1 MPITPAPTS
10 NPTSLFYGANPLAR
24 ALAGLL
30 RASQALGPNAASSA
44 ALKLF
49 FTPLPSKWAARR
61 RPVPTDWRA
70 SHWLFEGVSLTAWQ
84 RGAASITG
92 RPTVLLVH
100 GWAGDA
106 QQLRPLAE
114 ALWAAGLNPV
124 MLDLPAHGRSR
135 GWSSTL
141 PQFGRALHAA
151 TARLWA
157 LHGVVAHSLG
167 AVAALHAAAQGWPVQ
182 RLVLLAPSVAPNQ
195 VLKWFAH
202 AFDLKPATLQRMV
215 QKIEAREGVPLQ
227 QFEPAWLAT
236 RVHQPTLILHDE
248 QDRAAPLA
256 NTRLIAG
263 LLPQAQLQVTQG
275 LGHRRLLADPGV
287 AARVLDHLHAP
298 L

>member
-1 MPITPAPTS
+1 MPATPA
-10 NPTSLFYGANPLAR
+10 NPSTLFYGANLLTR

-30 RASQALGPNAASSA
+30 RASQALGTNAASSA

-61 RPVPTDWRA
+61 RPVPAVWRA

-84 RGAASITG
+84 REPGSIEG

-106 QQLRPLAE
+106 QQMRPLAD
-114 ALWAAGLNPV
+114 ALWCAGLNPV

-151 TARLWA
+151 TARLGP

-167 AVAALHAAAQGWPVQ
+167 AVAAMHAAAQGWPVQ
-182 RLVLLAPSVAPNQ
+182 RLVLLAPSSGPSQ
-195 VLKWFAH
+195 VLQWFAQ
-202 AFDLKPATLQRMV
+202 AFGLKPATLQHMV
-215 QKIEAREGVPLQ
+215 RKIEAREGVPLH
-227 QFEPAWLAT
+227 QFEPGWLAQ
-236 RVHQPTLILHDE
+236 RLSQPTLILHDD

-256 NTRLIAG
+256 NSRLIARS
-263 LLPQAQLQVTQG
+263 LPQAQLQITHG
-275 LGHRRLLADPGV
+275 LGHRRLLADPQV
-287 AARVLDHLHAP
+287 AAAVLAHLHPAYP
-298 L
+298 G

>member
-1 MPITPAPTS
+1 MPSTTS
-10 NPTSLFYGANPLAR
+10 NPTALFYGANPLAR

-30 RASQALGPNAASSA
+30 RASQALGTNAASAA

-61 RPVPTDWRA
+61 RPVPADWRA
-70 SHWLFEGVSLTAWQ
+70 SQWRFEGVSLTAWQ
-84 RGAASITG
+84 REAGSIEG

-106 QQLRPLAE
+106 QQMRPLAD
-114 ALWAAGLNPV
+114 ALWGAGLNPV

-151 TARLWA
+151 TSRLGP

-167 AVAALHAAAQGWPVQ
+167 AVAAMHAAAQGWPVQ
-182 RLVLLAPSVAPNQ
+182 RLVLLAPSSAPSQ

-202 AFDLKPATLQRMV
+202 AFGLEAATLQRMV

-227 QFEPAWLAT
+227 QFEPAWLAQ
-236 RVHQPTLILHDE
+236 RLSQPTLILHDE

-256 NTRLIAG
+256 NSRLIARS
-263 LLPQAQLQVTQG
+263 LPQAHLHITQG
-275 LGHRRLLADPGV
+275 LGHRRLLADPQV
-287 AARVLDHLHAP
+287 ATAVLAHLQVAP
-298 L
+298 YLG

>member
-1 MPITPAPTS
+1 MPATPA
-10 NPTSLFYGANPLAR
+10 NPSTLFYGANPLAR

-30 RASQALGPNAASSA
+30 RASQALGTNAASGA

-61 RPVPTDWRA
+61 RPVPADWRA
-70 SHWLFEGVSLTAWQ
+70 SQWRFEGVSLTAWQ
-84 RGAASITG
+84 REAGSIEG

-106 QQLRPLAE
+106 QQMRPLAD
-114 ALWAAGLNPV
+114 ALWGAGLNPV

-151 TARLWA
+151 TSRLGP

-167 AVAALHAAAQGWPVQ
+167 AVAAMHAAAQGWPVQ
-182 RLVLLAPSVAPNQ
+182 RLVLLAPSSAPSQ
-195 VLKWFAH
+195 VLTWFAQ
-202 AFDLKPATLQRMV
+202 AFGLRPATLQHMV

-227 QFEPAWLAT
+227 QFEPAWLA
-236 RVHQPTLILHDE
+236 RRLSQPTLILHDE

-256 NTRLIAG
+256 NSRLIARS
-263 LLPQAQLQVTQG
+263 LPQAHLQITRG
-275 LGHRRLLADPGV
+275 LGHRRLLADPQV
-287 AARVLDHLHAP
+287 ATAVLAHLQVAP
-298 L
+298 YLG